1 MLDGQLALGVVQ
13 HLARILVRHARDLHQ
28 AADGA
33 AHAAGRDAVFFI
45 VLLLNLAPAVRL
57 GDGAVHGVGERI
69 CVHDDPALHVAG
81 GAADGLDQRLLGA
94 QEALLVRVQN
104 RHQRDLRKV
113 QALAQQVDAHQHVE
127 FAGAQTLDQLD
138 AVEGVHVGVQVL
150 HLHVHLPQVLGQTL
164 GHALGEG
171 GHQHAP
177 ALCGDRANLAQ
188 QIVHLIPRRA
198 HDDLRVDQAGGADDL
213 LHHLLRALQLV
224 GAGGGGDVDD
234 LVHLLLELVE
244 LQRAVVV
251 GGGQAEAVV
260 HQRLLAGEVA
270 VVHGAD
276 LGDGHVALVH
286 QDQQVLGEVVQQR
299 ERRLAA
305 LTAVEVAGVV
315 LDAVAVADLPQHFD
329 VVARALLQ
337 ALGLQ
342 QPVVGLEV
350 CKAVAQVVF
359 DLGDAALQLVLGD
372 GVVAGGE
379 EDDVGHVPQ
388 HPSGDDLDFGDA
400 LDLVAE
406 KLHAHRL
413 LLAGGGDDLYNIA
426 PDVEGA
432 ALGLEVVAGILN
444 LHQAVQQ
451 LLDLH
456 LHALAQGHGQIL
468 VLRGVAQ
475 AVDAADRGHDDHVP
489 ALRQPAGGAVAHAVD
504 LVVDGAVLL
513 DEGVRGGNVG
523 FGLVVVVVGH
533 EVAHGVVREELLEL
547 ARQLGRQRL
556 VVGDHQRGPVG
567 LGDDVGHGEGL
578 A

>member
-1 MLDGQLALGVVQ
+1 M
-13 HLARILVRHARDLHQ
+13 
-28 AADGA
+28 
-33 AHAAGRDAVFFI
+33 
-45 VLLLNLAPAVRL
+45 
-57 GDGAVHGVGERI
+57 E
-69 CVHDDPALHVAG
+69 
-81 GAADGLDQRLLGA
+81 
-94 QEALLVRVQN
+94 
-104 RHQRDLRKV
+104 
-113 QALAQQVDAHQHVE
+113 
-127 FAGAQTLDQLD
+127 
-138 AVEGVHVGVQVL
+138 VL
-150 HLHVHLPQVLGQTL
+150 HLHVHLPQVLGQAL

-177 ALCGDRANLAQ
+177 ALGRDRADLAQ
-188 QIVHLIPRRA
+188 QVVHLIPRRA

-270 VVHGAD
+270 VVHGAN

-286 QDQQVLGEVVQQR
+286 QNQQILGEVVQQG

-305 LTAVEVAGVV
+305 LTTVEVAGVV

-337 ALGLQ
+337 TLGLQ

-350 CKAVAQVVF
+350 GQTVAQVVF
-359 DLGDAALQLVLGD
+359 DLGDAALQLVLAD

-388 HPSGDDLDFGDA
+388 HPPGDDLDLGDA

-406 KLHAHRL
+406 ELHAHRL
-413 LLAGGGDDLYNIA
+413 LLAGGGDDLHHIA

-432 ALGLEVVAGILN
+432 ALGLEVVAAVLN
-444 LHQAVQQ
+444 LHQPVQQ

-456 LHALAQGHGQIL
+456 LHALAQGHGKIL

-475 AVDAADRGHDDHVP
+475 AVDAADRSHDDHVP
-489 ALRQPAGGAVAHAVD
+489 ALRQPACGAVAHAVD
-504 LVVDGAVLL
+504 LIVDGAVLL

-523 FGLVVVVVGH
+523 LRLVVVVVGH
-533 EVAHGVVREELLEL
+533 EVAHGVVREELLKF

-578 A
+578 ARAGDAQQHLVLHALLQPLRQGLDGLGLVAGGRVIGVQMKHGHEKTLPGFFFYAYYSIYAEK